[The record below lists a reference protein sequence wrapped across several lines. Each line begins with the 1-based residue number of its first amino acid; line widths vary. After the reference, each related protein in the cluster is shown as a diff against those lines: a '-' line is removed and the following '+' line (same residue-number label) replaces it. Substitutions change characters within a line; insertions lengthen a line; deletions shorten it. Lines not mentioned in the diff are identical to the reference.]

1 MLKLYEIMAYNK
13 FNLKE
18 DIINIIKEFISKN
31 KFIIGKSHANFYI

>member
-18 DIINIIKEFISKN
+18 DIINIINIIKEFISKN
-31 KFIIGKSHANFYI
+31 KLNIGKWI